1 MGTTK
6 LLLTIIL
13 MSLSLNAVPV
23 NMNAS
28 DWAHVEKNRIEKMI
42 NVVEPALEKE
52 NANKIAKL
60 IHYTSKRYNI
70 DPKIIVS
77 IIDTESDFRHHKVS
91 STGDLSLVQINPKV
105 WNAEFKRLGL
115 GELDIQQL
123 KKSEPYALIKMGQ
136 ILNDLKTKYAHK
148 DERWFA
154 RYHSRTKKFKTTY
167 ANKVELRMRKIASL

>member
-6 LLLTIIL
+6 LLITALL
-13 MSLSLNAVPV
+13 LSLSINAIPV
-23 NMNAS
+23 NMKES
-28 DWAHVEKNRIEKMI
+28 DWAYVEQNKIVRMI
-42 NVVEPALEKE
+42 NVVEPTLKKVTTI
-52 NANKIAKL
+52 KIAKL

-77 IIDTESDFRHHKVS
+77 IIDTESDFRHHKIS

-115 GELDIQQL
+115 GELNIQQL
-123 KKSEPYALIKMGQ
+123 KQSERYALIKMGQ

-148 DERWFA
+148 DDLWFA
-154 RYHSRTKKFKTTY
+154 RYHSRTKKYKTNY
-167 ANKVELRMRKIASL
+167 ANKVENRMRKIASL

>member
-6 LLLTIIL
+6 LLITTLL
-13 MSLSLNAVPV
+13 LSLSLNAIPV
-23 NMNAS
+23 NMKDS
-28 DWAHVEKNRIEKMI
+28 DWAYIEQTKIEKMI
-42 NVVEPALEKE
+42 NVVEPTLEKK

-123 KKSEPYALIKMGQ
+123 KKSERYALIKMGQ

-148 DERWFA
+148 DEKWFA